1 MTTGKTIALT
11 RQTLVGKVMSLL
23 FNMLSR
29 LVKAFLP
36 TSNCNGKPMEGLI
49 WDIIYLILKLH
60 CSIVN
65 PWNKKN
71 LVGKNNFPKRTT
83 MILKVTDKRGVDESQ
98 QKRRK

>member
-1 MTTGKTIALT
+1 MQWEA
-11 RQTLVGKVMSLL
+11 
-23 FNMLSR
+23 
-29 LVKAFLP
+29 
-36 TSNCNGKPMEGLI
+36 NGGLI

-98 QKRRK
+98 QKRRKGQIIQLNL

>member
-1 MTTGKTIALT
+1 MGYNLSNF
-11 RQTLVGKVMSLL
+11 KV
-23 FNMLSR
+23 
-29 LVKAFLP
+29 
-36 TSNCNGKPMEGLI
+36 T
-49 WDIIYLILKLH
+49 